1 MYIYSNINKDN
12 AYSNKNTLKLI
23 WLHCMDILTGYIGDY
38 ICVDAH
44 KVFPSYHS
52 QLVSSYYSLSA
63 VGVYLEQIQIHHSK
77 TDTAIPIFGLQSFME
92 LFSCIAGL
100 FWRI

>member
-1 MYIYSNINKDN
+1 
-12 AYSNKNTLKLI
+12 
-23 WLHCMDILTGYIGDY
+23 MDILTGYIGDY

-92 LFSCIAGL
+92 LFFCNAGL
-100 FWRI
+100 F

>member
-1 MYIYSNINKDN
+1 
-12 AYSNKNTLKLI
+12 
-23 WLHCMDILTGYIGDY
+23 MDILTGYICDY

-77 TDTAIPIFGLQSFME
+77 TDTTILIFGLQSFME
-92 LFSCIAGL
+92 LFSVLRDFFEGFNL
-100 FWRI
+100 FPHYVYEMCRNNNL

>member
-1 MYIYSNINKDN
+1 
-12 AYSNKNTLKLI
+12 
-23 WLHCMDILTGYIGDY
+23 MDILTGYIGDY

-52 QLVSSYYSLSA
+52 QRVSSYYSLSA

-77 TDTAIPIFGLQSFME
+77 TDTAIRSLVFKVLWSFFSVLRDFFE
-92 LFSCIAGL
+92 GFNLFPHYVYEMCRNNNL
-100 FWRI
+100 

>member
-1 MYIYSNINKDN
+1 
-12 AYSNKNTLKLI
+12 
-23 WLHCMDILTGYIGDY
+23 MDILTGYICDY

-92 LFSCIAGL
+92 IFFCIAGKKDL
-100 FWRI
+100 IYFHIMFMKCAEIIISETK